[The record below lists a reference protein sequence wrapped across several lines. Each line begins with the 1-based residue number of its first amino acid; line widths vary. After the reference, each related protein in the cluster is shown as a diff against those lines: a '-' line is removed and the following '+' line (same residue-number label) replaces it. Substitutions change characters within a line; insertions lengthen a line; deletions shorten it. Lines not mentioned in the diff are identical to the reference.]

1 MSLSLDPRIKAALGK
16 THYAHAVLEV
26 KEFDTETRVFSGM
39 ATTPTPDRVE
49 DVIEPRG
56 AKFANPL
63 SLLLHHDHKLP
74 VGTAKLAKAND
85 AGIAFHASL
94 PDVVETGTLK
104 TRVDEAWHSVKYR
117 VIRGVSIGFRA
128 FEDGIELMKSG
139 GLRFTK
145 IEILELSLVSVPANA
160 EAVISTIKSL
170 DAEYLA
176 ATGTGAEA
184 SHTQPSAVVDPLKSK
199 ARKGATTIMKKT
211 YPEQINDV
219 EATRAAKAARM
230 EEIQNTAMEAGRAK
244 DEQERVEFDELRDA
258 IKGFDAE
265 LVDLRDM
272 EKMAVSKA
280 TPITP
285 ANTATADDASKTRAG
300 HNIIVS
306 EVKLDKGI
314 GFARAVKANLVARLD
329 SRNAVDVAKEMYPSD
344 EKLHKHLSFVQSI
357 PTIVAHLKAAV
368 PGASLLNSLWA
379 GALTDPT
386 NLPGE
391 FIEYLFPATIIGR
404 LNLRSI
410 PTNVRLI
417 EQSTGG
423 TGYWVGVGA
432 PKPLTA
438 FEYEPITLSPTKV
451 AAIAVATEESLRY
464 SSPSLDTLIRDGL
477 KNALVDRVDRDLLD
491 PAEAGTANVQPAS
504 LTNGLTALTSAG
516 TSADNIRTDIG
527 KLVRALRTNNLRGPI
542 AIVLPDSLLTSM
554 AWMANALGQ
563 PEFPGLDGE
572 GGNFR
577 GVRFIGSEY
586 MANSSGAGNMIVA
599 IAEREVFLSDDGGVR
614 VDASNQ
620 ASLEMLTNPTNNSVT
635 PTPTTSV
642 SMWQTNSVAFRGEWF
657 INWQKRRSTAVAFID
672 DANWGSVGS
681 P

>member
-1 MSLSLDPRIKAALGK
+1 MSLHRAYSLID
-16 THYAHAVLEV
+16 V
-26 KEFDTETRVFSGM
+26 KEFDGPRRKFSGT
-39 ATTPTPDRVE
+39 ATSPVPDRIG
-49 DVIEPRG
+49 DVINPKG
-56 AKFANPL
+56 VKFAPAIP
-63 SLLLHHDHKLP
+63 LLLYHDNEKP
-74 VGTAKLAKAND
+74 VGEARFGKATVNGIPFESVISEVDRPGVVKERLNEAIDSLNAKPPL
-85 AGIAFHASL
+85 
-94 PDVVETGTLK
+94 
-104 TRVDEAWHSVKYR
+104 
-117 VIRGVSIGFRA
+117 IRGVSIGFRPLVPPT
-128 FEDGIELMKSG
+128 FIKETG
-139 GLRFTK
+139 GLYYD
-145 IEILELSLVSVPANA
+145 EVEVLELSMVVVPMHQDATIHTLKSFDTDVPAA
-160 EAVISTIKSL
+160 S
-170 DAEYLA
+170 
-176 ATGTGAEA
+176 GTGAQV
-184 SHTQPSAVVDPLKSK
+184 SRTQSSAVVDPLKAK

-211 YPEQINDV
+211 YPEQIKDV

-230 EEIQNTAMEAGRAK
+230 EEIQTKAMEEGRAK
-244 DEQERVEFDELRDA
+244 DEAERVEFDELRES
-258 IKGFDAE
+258 IKGYDAE

-272 EKMAVSKA
+272 EKMALTKA

-285 ANTATADDASKTRAG
+285 ANTATAEEASKTRGG
-300 HNIIVS
+300 HNIVVS
-306 EVKLDKGI
+306 EVKLEKGI

-329 SRNAVDVAKEMYPSD
+329 NRNAVEVAKEMYPSD

-417 EQSTGG
+417 EQTTGG

-438 FEYEPITLSPTKV
+438 FEYAPITLSPTKV

-464 SSPSLDTLIRDGL
+464 SSPSLDGLIRDGL
-477 KNALVDRVDRDLLD
+477 RNALVDRVDRDLLD
-491 PAEAGTANVQPAS
+491 PAEAGSANVQPAS
-504 LTNGLTALTSAG
+504 LTNGLTPLSSAG
-516 TSADNIRTDIG
+516 SSADNIRTDIG

-542 AIVLPDSLLTSM
+542 AIVLPDSLLTGM
-554 AWMANALGQ
+554 AWMVNSLGQ
-563 PEFPGLDGE
+563 PEFPGLTGD
-572 GGNFR
+572 GGNFN

-599 IAEREVFLSDDGGVR
+599 IAEREVFISDDGGVR

-657 INWQKRRSTAVAFID
+657 INWQKRRDAAVAFID